1 MKQGRRTNGE
11 GSIYNNRKGGYI
23 AQFRIGKNE
32 KGKPR
37 FVKKSFRT
45 KRECEE
51 WLSEMRKK
59 YSRLSL
65 EEYLLL
71 TLYELFQMWFDSK
84 KRVLK
89 PKSLDRIESTVNTHI
104 LPAIGEYRLCDITS
118 DDIQT
123 LVFDKMAEK
132 NLSKSS
138 IKKAYDDLKNFFNY
152 CMDNDF
158 IDRSPMRRVTINGYD
173 LKCENKVKSF
183 DHDEMEK
190 IIASATELYSN
201 GKPVYE
207 CGLIFPI
214 MYYTGMR
221 IGEALGLKYKYVN
234 FDEGYIDI
242 VETVVTAKDR
252 KADGEK
258 RRQIAQQG
266 GKTKN
271 SCRRIPLNNE
281 AAKLLKMQK
290 ERRYYGEEFYVFNIG
305 REEIK
310 AMEAHNVS
318 RSFTNILKKN
328 NIEHRGVHAL
338 RHTFSTDLKD
348 SGVDDFYIER
358 LMGHANANV
367 TMGYMDARFLK
378 MKKAVEKLD
387 T

>member
-1 MKQGRRTNGE
+1 MAERDE
-11 GSIYNNRKGGYI
+11 
-23 AQFRIGKNE
+23 
-32 KGKPR
+32 
-37 FVKKSFRT
+37 
-45 KRECEE
+45 
-51 WLSEMRKK
+51 KK
-59 YSRLSL
+59 YNRLSL

-158 IDRSPMRRVTINGYD
+158 IDRSPMRRVTINCYD
-173 LKCENKVKSF
+173 LKCENKVKNF

-271 SCRRIPLNNE
+271 SCRRIPLNSE
-281 AAKLLKMQK
+281 AAK
-290 ERRYYGEEFYVFNIG
+290 
-305 REEIK
+305 
-310 AMEAHNVS
+310 
-318 RSFTNILKKN
+318 
-328 NIEHRGVHAL
+328 
-338 RHTFSTDLKD
+338 
-348 SGVDDFYIER
+348 
-358 LMGHANANV
+358 
-367 TMGYMDARFLK
+367 FLK
-378 MKKAVEKLD
+378 MHKVKELFDKEKPCCMELNGKRYLTVDKKTADEKLGID
-387 T
+387 HRNIYSSLSANGFIFTRIENKKTRYSYRAKEKDEESGKYISKEYFAVRADKYEALIKGSEAS